1 MKIAVSEEM
10 RKIDR
15 LAAEEYGLPELLLME
30 SAGHRVA
37 QAMEHLLGSV

>member
-1 MKIAVSEEM
+1 MKIATSEEM
-10 RKIDR
+10 RNIDR

-37 QAMEHLLGSV
+37 QAM